1 MEIQLIFEILK
12 YSGFSIVGVIGY
24 IYISMFITWL
34 FYLAVMHL
42 KRVKDKEDFSLIE
55 KLFAYP
61 MLYIG
66 LFIDIMFNITSGT
79 IFFLEPPRE
88 FLFTSR
94 CQRHLESKKTNFYA
108 RYQKRVAKYFC
119 SKFMDPYDE
128 DGHC

>member
-1 MEIQLIFEILK
+1 METIL
-12 YSGFSIVGVIGY
+12 SLLQTISIVVGLTLVY
-24 IYISMFITWL
+24 LYLSMFITWL
-34 FYLAVMHL
+34 FYLAVMHIKKFRDQL
-42 KRVKDKEDFSLIE
+42 TFVG

-66 LFIDIMFNITSGT
+66 LFIDIIFNITSGT
-79 IFFLEPPRE
+79 VFFFEPPME

-108 RYQKRVAKYFC
+108 RYQKRVAKFFC

-128 DGHC
+128 NGHC

>member
-1 MEIQLIFEILK
+1 MQTLLSILQTVGLVV
-12 YSGFSIVGVIGY
+12 GFTLVY
-24 IYISMFITWL
+24 LYLSMFITWL
-34 FYLAVMHL
+34 FYLAVMHI
-42 KRVKDKEDFSLIE
+42 KKVKNQLEFVE

-66 LFIDIMFNITSGT
+66 LFIDVMFNITSGT
-79 IFFLEPPRE
+79 VFFFEPPRE